1 MKEATVL
8 LDKNRTADAENVLR
22 RVIFENHRK
31 RPPAALKRRKL
42 LQAVPYGNSEEKP

>member
-22 RVIFENHRK
+22 RVILRK
-31 RPPAALKRRKL
+31 SPQTAARS
-42 LQAVPYGNSEEKP
+42 P